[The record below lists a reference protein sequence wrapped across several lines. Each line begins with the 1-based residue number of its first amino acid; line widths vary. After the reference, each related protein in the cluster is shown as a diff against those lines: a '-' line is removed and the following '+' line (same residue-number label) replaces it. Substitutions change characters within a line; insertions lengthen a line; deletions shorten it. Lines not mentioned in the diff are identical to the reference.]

1 VSSRTFAVKIR
12 IVVFFPFDLEIFSRM
27 CYSFQRKMSSS
38 TSSLP
43 SLPGKAKPYVI
54 AHRGNLVACPENT
67 IAAFNKAIA
76 DGADI
81 LETDLHLTSDN
92 EFVCIHDAAVDRTT
106 NGSGEVAQLT
116 LAQLKKL
123 SASCGRA
130 EFKDERIPRL
140 QEVIELLPSDT
151 ALLLELKSDRFL
163 EEQVGRRLV
172 KILDNTGIRHRT
184 IVGSFSFA
192 RIQMM
197 QAVASDLLTGWL
209 SMSNPF
215 PKPGAQVLG
224 PFWPLLLLNPF
235 YVRQAHAR
243 GQAVC
248 PLDPKP
254 DSRLWFYKCLNCD
267 AVLTNNPEKTRRVL
281 EKLSRQ

>member
-1 VSSRTFAVKIR
+1 
-12 IVVFFPFDLEIFSRM
+12 
-27 CYSFQRKMSSS
+27 MSAS
-38 TSSLP
+38 TP
-43 SLPGKAKPYVI
+43 SLPTLPGKVKPYVI

-67 IAAFNKAIA
+67 IAAFNKAVA

-92 EFVCIHDAAVDRTT
+92 EFVCIHDDTVDRTT
-106 NGSGEVAQLT
+106 DGKGEVAQMT
-116 LAQLKKL
+116 LAELKRL

-130 EFKDERIPRL
+130 EFKDERIPTL

-151 ALLLELKSDRFL
+151 ALLLELKTDRFL
-163 EEQVGRRLV
+163 EEEVGRRLV

-192 RIQMM
+192 RIQTM
-197 QAVASDLLTGWL
+197 QTIASDLLTGWL
-209 SMSNPF
+209 SMSRPF
-215 PKPGAQVLG
+215 PELRVQVLG

-235 YVRQAHAR
+235 YVRKAHAR

-248 PLDPKP
+248 PLDPEP
-254 DSRLWFYKCLNCD
+254 DSKIWLYKFLGCD
-267 AVLTNNPEKTRRVL
+267 AILTNNPEKTRRVL